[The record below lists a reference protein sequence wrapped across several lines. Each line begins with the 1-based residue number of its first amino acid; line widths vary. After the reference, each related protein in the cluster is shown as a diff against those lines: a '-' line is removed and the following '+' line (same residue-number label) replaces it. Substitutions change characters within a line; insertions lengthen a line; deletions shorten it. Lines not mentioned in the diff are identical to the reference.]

1 MGIDVDWDLPIVVL
15 RWSDGSHNIFFKHDK
30 RALKNYVKTK
40 RNLIGFKMKY
50 KTIEYKKSHYDRLN
64 GL

>member
-1 MGIDVDWDLPIVVL
+1 MDNDADYDLPIVVL

-30 RALKNYVKTK
+30 SALKTYIKTK
-40 RNLIGFKMKY
+40 RNLMGFKMKY
-50 KTIEYKKSHYDRLN
+50 KSIEYKKSQYDRLN